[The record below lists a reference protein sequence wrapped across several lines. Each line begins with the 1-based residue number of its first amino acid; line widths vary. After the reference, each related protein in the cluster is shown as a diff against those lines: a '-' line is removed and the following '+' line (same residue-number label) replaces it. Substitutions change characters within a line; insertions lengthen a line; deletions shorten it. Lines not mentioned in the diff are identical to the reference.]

1 MAEEVK
7 PQPRRR
13 YDTTRRQAQAA
24 QTRQDIVA
32 AAQRV
37 FLERGYS
44 GATLTAIAQAAGV
57 VVETIYRGFGSK
69 ASLFKVV
76 VRAAVAGGAARAAVP
91 PEQRP
96 AIQAVIAETDPRR
109 QFQLYA
115 ATQPGIHAR
124 AGPLLRVLVGA
135 AAADPELAEVWAQ
148 LENERLAGMGRFA
161 QRLADRGVLRPG
173 LSAEDA
179 RDVLWPLNS
188 MAARALPRLAC
199 PHVGRGAAA
208 RPAIGRAGRLAGVS
222 GDHGCLMPSGWPT
235 LMRFC
240 WWHAGL
246 VLDRAA
252 VLVYDLNLW
261 RACTRRRSAAR
272 RTGTCARWP
281 VSAAGRR
288 WSRSGMWAPRP
299 RSRRCWMPASGR
311 SCLTAPGTWRLGMW
325 PLPGGCWKISVSRA
339 SSTRRPGAARPGCR

>member
-135 AAADPELAEVWAQ
+135 AAARPRARRGLGAAG
-148 LENERLAGMGRFA
+148 ERAAGRDGP
-161 QRLADRGVLRPG
+161 LRPAPG
-173 LSAEDA
+173 
-179 RDVLWPLNS
+179 RPWRP
-188 MAARALPRLAC
+188 AARV
-199 PHVGRGAAA
+199 VGRG
-208 RPAIGRAGRLAGVS
+208 
-222 GDHGCLMPSGWPT
+222 
-235 LMRFC
+235 
-240 WWHAGL
+240 
-246 VLDRAA
+246 
-252 VLVYDLNLW
+252 
-261 RACTRRRSAAR
+261 
-272 RTGTCARWP
+272 
-281 VSAAGRR
+281 
-288 WSRSGMWAPRP
+288 
-299 RSRRCWMPASGR
+299 
-311 SCLTAPGTWRLGMW
+311 
-325 PLPGGCWKISVSRA
+325 
-339 SSTRRPGAARPGCR
+339 

>member
-109 QFQLYA
+109 QLALYA

-124 AGPLLRVLVGA
+124 SGPLLRVLVGA
-135 AAADPELAEVWAQ
+135 ASADPELAEVWHDLVAQ
-148 LENERLAGMGRFA
+148 L
-161 QRLADRGVLRPG
+161 LADHGVLRPD
-173 LSAEDA
+173 LPLEDA
-179 RDVLWPLNS
+179 RDTLWTLNS
-188 MAARALPRLAC
+188 LAV
-199 PHVGRGAAA
+199 HDLLVVQRG
-208 RPAIGRAGRLAGVS
+208 
-222 GDHGCLMPSGWPT
+222 W
-235 LMRFC
+235 
-240 WWHAGL
+240 
-246 VLDRAA
+246 
-252 VLVYDLNLW
+252 
-261 RACTRRRSAAR
+261 SAER
-272 RTGTCARWP
+272 YRDW
-281 VSAAGRR
+281 
-288 WSRSGMWAPRP
+288 
-299 RSRRCWMPASGR
+299 
-311 SCLTAPGTWRLGMW
+311 
-325 PLPGGCWKISVSRA
+325 
-339 SSTRRPGAARPGCR
+339 

>member
-76 VRAAVAGGAARAAVP
+76 VRAAVAGGAA
-91 PEQRP
+91 
-96 AIQAVIAETDPRR
+96 
-109 QFQLYA
+109 
-115 ATQPGIHAR
+115 
-124 AGPLLRVLVGA
+124 
-135 AAADPELAEVWAQ
+135 PELAEVWAQ

-179 RDVLWPLNS
+179 RDVLWTLNS
-188 MAARALPRLAC
+188 MAVHDLLVVQRGWPPERYRDWLA
-199 PHVGRGAAA
+199 HTLAAA
-208 RPAIGRAGRLAGVS
+208 LLPDQQSGGPAA
-222 GDHGCLMPSGWPT
+222 
-235 LMRFC
+235 
-240 WWHAGL
+240 
-246 VLDRAA
+246 
-252 VLVYDLNLW
+252 
-261 RACTRRRSAAR
+261 
-272 RTGTCARWP
+272 
-281 VSAAGRR
+281 
-288 WSRSGMWAPRP
+288 
-299 RSRRCWMPASGR
+299 
-311 SCLTAPGTWRLGMW
+311 
-325 PLPGGCWKISVSRA
+325 
-339 SSTRRPGAARPGCR
+339 